1 MPGLRATGHARRH
14 ASKELQ
20 LSASQDNTRGWLRQ
34 RWRRHTRLRWLAIL
48 LLAAAAFGGW
58 RWLYPPAG
66 PPPPPSGRVQKADI
80 VQLVQAAGVLQANTK
95 VDVGAQVSGQIQT
108 LHVQLGQQV
117 KKGDLLVSLDPELAR
132 NDVARAEAA
141 LLQQKALLESR
152 QVDVAS
158 ARRERDRQRRLLA
171 GEATAVLDA
180 ERADSELAKLEADV
194 RGQSAVMSRLQAD
207 LAQAQVRLGYTRITA
222 PMNGTVVS
230 LPVQVGQTVIAVQI
244 TPVMLTLADLDT
256 ITVRTKVPEADIQSI
271 QVGQVARFS
280 TLSGA
285 GGRYEGRVRVIQP
298 IPERSGNAVF
308 YNVLFE
314 VDNRSRQLYS
324 EMTVQVDIET
334 GSVRQALSIPMVA
347 LGERG
352 KDGRFRVTVL
362 EDGKRQTP
370 RFVRTGLQDGTRV
383 QVLEGLNEGETVL
396 TAPPTEAE
404 AAAAAASVA
413 SASAS
418 GAK

>member
-1 MPGLRATGHARRH
+1 MSATEKNKSG
-14 ASKELQ
+14 
-20 LSASQDNTRGWLRQ
+20 GWLSR
-34 RWRRHTRLRWLAIL
+34 RWQRHTRLRWVLILA
-48 LLAAAAFGGW
+48 LAGAGYAGW
-58 RWLYPPAG
+58 RALNPPPP
-66 PPPPPSGRVQKADI
+66 PPPPPSAKVEKADI
-80 VQLVQAAGVLQANTK
+80 TQLVQAAGVLQAKTK

-117 KKGDLLVSLDPELAR
+117 KKGELLVSLDPELAR

-152 QVDVAS
+152 QVDLAT

-171 GEATAVLDA
+171 GDATAALEA
-180 ERADSELAKLEADV
+180 ERAESDLAKLEAEV

-222 PMNGTVVS
+222 PMDGTVVS

-256 ITVRTKVPEADIQSI
+256 ITVRTKVPEADIQTV
-271 QVGQVARFS
+271 QVGQVARFT
-280 TLSGA
+280 TLA
-285 GGRYEGRVRVIQP
+285 GEGQFYEGKLRVIQP
-298 IPERSGNAVF
+298 VPERVGNAVF

-314 VDNRSRQLYS
+314 VDNRARKLYS
-324 EMTVQVDIET
+324 DMTVQVDVET
-334 GSVRQALSIPMVA
+334 GRAKDVLAMPMVA

-362 EDGKRQTP
+362 DKDRKQQA

-383 QVLEGLNEGETVL
+383 QVLEGLQLGDTVL
-396 TAPPTEAE
+396 TAPPSAEE
-404 AAAAAASVA
+404 AAKADAAASAA
-413 SASAS
+413 SASK

>member
-1 MPGLRATGHARRH
+1 MSATEKNKSG
-14 ASKELQ
+14 
-20 LSASQDNTRGWLRQ
+20 GWLRR
-34 RWRRHTRLRWLAIL
+34 RWQRHTRLRWVLILA
-48 LLAAAAFGGW
+48 LAGAGYAGW
-58 RWLYPPAG
+58 RALNPPPP
-66 PPPPPSGRVQKADI
+66 PPPPPSAKVEEADI
-80 VQLVQAAGVLQANTK
+80 IQLVQAAGVLQAKTK

-117 KKGDLLVSLDPELAR
+117 KKGELLVSLDPELAR

-152 QVDVAS
+152 QVDLAT

-171 GEATAVLDA
+171 GDATAALEA
-180 ERADSELAKLEADV
+180 ERAESDLAKLEAEV

-222 PMNGTVVS
+222 PMDGTVVS

-256 ITVRTKVPEADIQSI
+256 ITVRTKVPEADIQTV
-271 QVGQVARFS
+271 QVGQVARFT
-280 TLSGA
+280 TLA
-285 GGRYEGRVRVIQP
+285 GEGQFYEGKLRVIQP
-298 IPERSGNAVF
+298 VPERVGNAVF

-314 VDNRSRQLYS
+314 VDNRARKLYS
-324 EMTVQVDIET
+324 DMTVQVDVET
-334 GSVRQALSIPMVA
+334 GRVKDVLAMPMVA

-352 KDGRFRVTVL
+352 KDARFRVTVL
-362 EDGKRQTP
+362 DKDQKQQP

-383 QVLEGLNEGETVL
+383 QVLEGLQLGDTVL
-396 TAPPTEAE
+396 TAPPSAEE
-404 AAAAAASVA
+404 AAKADAAASAA
-413 SASAS
+413 SASKA
-418 GAK
+418 AK